1 MADIDAIERLL
12 CQRYNVHALDSGEL
26 SAALTLARGGNE
38 QPLRASLEA
47 RELYRW
53 TGPIFEALG
62 PVKEPEV
69 ITPIPDPEPEAELEP
84 EPEPEPEPDPVEEQ
98 EAAETPV
105 RRRRRR

>member
-38 QPLRASLEA
+38 QPLRAALEA

-53 TGPIFEALG
+53 TGPIFKALG
-62 PVKEPEV
+62 PVKEPV
-69 ITPIPDPEPEAELEP
+69 TPVPDPETEAEP

>member
-12 CQRYNVHALDSGEL
+12 CQRYNVAALDAGEL
-26 SAALTLARGGNE
+26 SGSLALARGGNE
-38 QPLRASLEA
+38 QPLRAALEA

-69 ITPIPDPEPEAELEP
+69 ITPVPDPEPEAEL
-84 EPEPEPEPDPVEEQ
+84 EPEPEPDPVEEQ

>member
-38 QPLRASLEA
+38 QPLRAALEA

-69 ITPIPDPEPEAELEP
+69 ITPVPDPEPEAEL
-84 EPEPEPEPDPVEEQ
+84 EPEPEPDPVEEQ
-98 EAAETPV
+98 EAAEPPV

>member
-38 QPLRASLEA
+38 QPLRAALEA

-62 PVKEPEV
+62 PVTEPEV
-69 ITPIPDPEPEAELEP
+69 ITPVPDPEPEAEL
-84 EPEPEPEPDPVEEQ
+84 EPEPEPDPVEEQ

>member
-38 QPLRASLEA
+38 QPLRAALEA

-69 ITPIPDPEPEAELEP
+69 ITPVPDPEPEAELEL
-84 EPEPEPEPDPVEEQ
+84 EPELDPVEEQ
-98 EAAETPV
+98 EAPETPV

>member
-38 QPLRASLEA
+38 QPLRAALEA

-53 TGPIFEALG
+53 TGPIFKALG

-69 ITPIPDPEPEAELEP
+69 ITPVPDPEPEAEP